1 MSRILQIHP
10 SHPQPRLIRQVVECV
25 NDGGVIAYPTDS
37 CYGLGCRLSSKE
49 GPDRVRRIREL
60 GKAHHFTL
68 MCKGLTDVSSY
79 ARMDNEAFRWIRA
92 SVPGPYTFIMRAT
105 GEVPKRV
112 QHARRKTIGVRVPA
126 QPIARAILEQ
136 LDEAL
141 MNSTLQLPGA
151 SEPLAD
157 PHEIFASLHQQV
169 DLIVDGGIG
178 QNEPSTIVDLT
189 SGQPDVVRRG
199 CGDPAAFE

>member
-1 MSRILQIHP
+1 
-10 SHPQPRLIRQVVECV
+10 
-25 NDGGVIAYPTDS
+25 
-37 CYGLGCRLSSKE
+37 
-49 GPDRVRRIREL
+49 
-60 GKAHHFTL
+60 
-68 MCKGLTDVSSY
+68 
-79 ARMDNEAFRWIRA
+79 
-92 SVPGPYTFIMRAT
+92 
-105 GEVPKRV
+105 
-112 QHARRKTIGVRVPA
+112 VPA
-126 QPIARAILEQ
+126 QPIERAILEQ